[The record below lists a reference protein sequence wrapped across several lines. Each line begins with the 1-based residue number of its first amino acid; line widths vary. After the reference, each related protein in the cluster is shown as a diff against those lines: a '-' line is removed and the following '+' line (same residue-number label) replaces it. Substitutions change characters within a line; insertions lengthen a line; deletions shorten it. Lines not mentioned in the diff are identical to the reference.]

1 MSHESAFHNSGS
13 KKGDFE
19 LKKWLIFLVVGML
32 ALFLAACTANK
43 DAGKEPADTN
53 TDSATPSDE
62 EKDDEAAGE
71 ATSGEKILYLNN
83 GEEPTSFD
91 PSIGFNAVS
100 WSPLNNIMEGLTRL
114 DENHQ
119 AVEATAEKID
129 VSDDGLTYTFTI
141 RDSAKW
147 SNGDPV
153 VAGDFVY
160 AWKHM
165 LDPETASPA
174 AFLAYF
180 IEGAEAYNNGEG
192 SADDIA
198 IEAPDEKTFVVK
210 LTSPNEAFLNII
222 TNPSFFP
229 INEKVA
235 SADPSWHTNAAT
247 FVGNG
252 PFKLTA
258 WDHDVSF
265 EFEKNEHYWDAD
277 AVKLDKVHWAMVND
291 TTTEYQMYQS
301 DELDVSGVPA
311 EIAEQLKDSDELRV
325 DDEAGLYF
333 YRFNT
338 SMEPFTNKKIRR
350 AFGLA
355 VNQEEIVEY
364 VTKNGEKPAHGF
376 VTYGFIG
383 PDGKEFRDTVGDLVS
398 YNPDEAKKLLEEGMK
413 EEGYTELPK
422 VTITYSTSES
432 HQNIA
437 IALQSKFKEVLGV
450 DVELQNVEAGVFLS
464 EQKEFKYQMSR
475 SSFLHDYADPVNAL
489 ESFITDSSMNRTTWS
504 NAEYDKLIADIKN
517 ETDENKRWELLQ
529 EADRLL
535 MEEMPVFPL
544 YFYNQTTLEKPGV
557 TGILRHPVGYV
568 DLKYADKN

>member
-1 MSHESAFHNSGS
+1 M
-13 KKGDFE
+13 
-19 LKKWLIFLVVGML
+19 KKWLTFLMVAML
-32 ALFLAACTANK
+32 ALVLAACTANK
-43 DAGKEPADTN
+43 DAGKEPEEPADTTS
-53 TDSATPSDE
+53 TDEGKE
-62 EKDDEAAGE
+62 EGKTEE
-71 ATSGEKILYLNN
+71 ATSGEKILLMNN

-100 WSPLNNIMEGLTRL
+100 WSALNNIMEGLTRM
-114 DENHQ
+114 DEDHK

-129 VSDDGLTYTFTI
+129 ISDDGLTYTFTI
-141 RDSAKW
+141 RDNAKW

-153 VAGDFVY
+153 VDGDFVF

-165 LDPETASPA
+165 LNPETASPA

-180 IEGAEAYNNGEG
+180 IEGAEEYNTGEG

-198 IEAPDEKTFVVK
+198 IEAQDEKTFVVK

-235 SADPSWHTNAAT
+235 SADPKWHTEAAT

-252 PFKLTA
+252 PFKLAA
-258 WDHDVSF
+258 WSHDVSF
-265 EFEKNEHYWDAD
+265 EFEKNEHYWDAG

-291 TTTEYQMYQS
+291 DTTAYQMYQAN
-301 DELDVSGVPA
+301 ELDVTGVPS
-311 EIAEQLKDSDELRV
+311 EIADQLKDSEELRI
-325 DDEAGLYF
+325 DDQAGLYF

-338 SMEPFTNKKIRR
+338 SMEPFTNKKIRQ
-350 AFGLA
+350 AFAFA
-355 VNQEEIVEY
+355 VDQEEIVNF

-383 PDGKEFRDTVGDLVS
+383 PDGKEFRETVGDLVS
-398 YNPDEAKKLLEEGMK
+398 YNPEKAKQLLEEGMK
-413 EEGYTELPK
+413 EEGYSELPK
-422 VTITYSTSES
+422 VTLSYSTSES

-450 DVELQNVEAGVFLS
+450 DAELQNVESGVFLS

-517 ETDENKRWELLQ
+517 ETDENKRWELLMQ
-529 EADRLL
+529 ADTLL
-535 MEEMPVFPL
+535 MDEMPVFPL
-544 YFYNQTTLEKPGV
+544 YFYNSTSLEKPGV
-557 TGILRHPVGYV
+557 SGILRHPVGYV

>member
-1 MSHESAFHNSGS
+1 M
-13 KKGDFE
+13 
-19 LKKWLIFLVVGML
+19 KKWLTFLMVAML
-32 ALFLAACTANK
+32 ALVLAACTANK
-43 DAGKEPADTN
+43 DAGKEPGKTTEPTTN
-53 TDSATPSDE
+53 EGKDE
-62 EKDDEAAGE
+62 GKSEDVAAAEKV
-71 ATSGEKILYLNN
+71 LLLNN
-83 GEEPTSFD
+83 GDEPTSFD

-100 WSPLNNIMEGLTRL
+100 WSALNNIMEGLTRL
-114 DENHQ
+114 DKDHR

-129 VSDDGLTYTFTI
+129 ISDDGLTYTFTI
-141 RDSAKW
+141 RSNAKW

-153 VAGDFVY
+153 TAGDFVF

-165 LDPETASPA
+165 LNPETASPA

-198 IEAPDEKTFVVK
+198 IEAKDEKTFIVK

-235 SADPSWHTNAAT
+235 SANPKWHTEAST

-252 PFKLTA
+252 PFKLSA

-265 EFEKNEHYWDAD
+265 EFEKNEHYWDAGV
-277 AVKLDKVHWAMVND
+277 VKLDKVHWAMVND
-291 TTTEYQMYQS
+291 TTTAYQMYQAN
-301 DELDVSGVPA
+301 ELDVTGVPS
-311 EIAEQLKDSDELRV
+311 EIADQLKDSDELRV
-325 DDEAGLYF
+325 DDQAGLYF

-338 SMEPFTNKKIRR
+338 SMEPFTNKKIRQ
-350 AFGLA
+350 AFAFA
-355 VNQEEIVEY
+355 VDQEEIVNY

-376 VTYGFIG
+376 VTFGFIG

-398 YNPDEAKKLLEEGMK
+398 FNPDKAKQLLEEGMK

-450 DVELQNVEAGVFLS
+450 DAELQNVEGGVFLS

-489 ESFITDSSMNRTTWS
+489 ESFITGSSMNRTTWS

-517 ETDENKRWELLQ
+517 ETDENKRWELLKQ
-529 EADRLL
+529 ADKLL

-544 YFYNQTTLEKPGV
+544 YFYNSTSLEKPGV
-557 TGILRHPVGYV
+557 SGILRHPVGYL

>member
-1 MSHESAFHNSGS
+1 M
-13 KKGDFE
+13 
-19 LKKWLIFLVVGML
+19 KKWLTFLMVAML
-32 ALFLAACTANK
+32 ALVLAACTANK
-43 DAGKEPADTN
+43 DAGKEPEEPADTTS
-53 TDSATPSDE
+53 TDEGKE
-62 EKDDEAAGE
+62 EGKTEE
-71 ATSGEKILYLNN
+71 ATSGEKILLMNN

-100 WSPLNNIMEGLTRL
+100 WSALNNIMEGLTRL
-114 DENHQ
+114 DEDHK

-129 VSDDGLTYTFTI
+129 ISEDGLTYTFTI
-141 RDSAKW
+141 RDGAKW

-153 VAGDFVY
+153 VAGDFVF

-165 LDPETASPA
+165 LNPETASPA

-198 IEAPDEKTFVVK
+198 IEAQDEKTFVVK
-210 LTSPNEAFLNII
+210 LTAPNEAFLNII

-235 SADPSWHTNAAT
+235 SADPTWHTEAAT

-265 EFEKNEHYWDAD
+265 EFEKNEHYWDAG

-291 TTTEYQMYQS
+291 DTTAYQMYQAN
-301 DELDVSGVPA
+301 ELDITSVPS
-311 EIAEQLKDSDELRV
+311 EIADQLKDSEELRI
-325 DDEAGLYF
+325 DDQAGLYF

-338 SMEPFTNKKIRR
+338 SMEPFTNKKIRQ
-350 AFGLA
+350 AFAFA
-355 VNQEEIVEY
+355 VDQEEIVNF

-383 PDGKEFRDTVGDLVS
+383 PDGQEFRDSVGDLVS
-398 YNPDEAKKLLEEGMK
+398 FDPEKAKQLLEEGMK
-413 EEGYTELPK
+413 EEGYSELPK
-422 VTITYSTSES
+422 VTISYSTSES

-450 DVELQNVEAGVFLS
+450 DAELQNVESGVFLS

-489 ESFITDSSMNRTTWS
+489 ESFITGSSMNRTTWS

-517 ETDENKRWELLQ
+517 ETDENKRWELLKQ
-529 EADRLL
+529 ADTLL
-535 MEEMPVFPL
+535 MDEMPVFPL
-544 YFYNQTTLEKPGV
+544 YFYNQTSLEKPGV
-557 TGILRHPVGYV
+557 SGILRHPVGYV

>member
-1 MSHESAFHNSGS
+1 M
-13 KKGDFE
+13 
-19 LKKWLIFLVVGML
+19 KKWLTFLMVAML
-32 ALFLAACTANK
+32 ALVLAACTANK
-43 DAGKEPADTN
+43 EAGKEPEKPADN
-53 TDSATPSDE
+53 TKTEDGKE
-62 EKDDEAAGE
+62 EGKKEEAA
-71 ATSGEKILYLNN
+71 AGEKILLMNN

-100 WSPLNNIMEGLTRL
+100 WSALNNIMEGLTRM
-114 DENHQ
+114 DEDHK

-141 RDSAKW
+141 RDGAKW

-153 VAGDFVY
+153 VAGDFVF

-165 LDPETASPA
+165 LNPETASPA

-180 IEGAEAYNNGEG
+180 IEGAEEYNTGEG

-198 IEAPDEKTFVVK
+198 IEAKDEKTFVVK

-235 SADPSWHTNAAT
+235 SADPTWHTEAAT

-252 PFKLTA
+252 PFKLSA
-258 WDHDVSF
+258 WSHDVSF

-291 TTTEYQMYQS
+291 TTTAYQMYQAN
-301 DELDVSGVPA
+301 ELDVTGVPS
-311 EIAEQLKDSDELRV
+311 EIADQLKDSEELRI
-325 DDEAGLYF
+325 DDQAGLYF

-338 SMEPFTNKKIRR
+338 SMEPFTNKKIRQ
-350 AFGLA
+350 AFAYA
-355 VNQEEIVEY
+355 VDQEEIVNF

-383 PDGKEFRDTVGDLVS
+383 PDGKEFRETVGDLVS
-398 YNPDEAKKLLEEGMK
+398 FNPEKAKQLLEEGMK

-422 VTITYSTSES
+422 VTLSYSTSES

-450 DVELQNVEAGVFLS
+450 DAELQNVESGVFLS

-489 ESFITDSSMNRTTWS
+489 ESFITGSSMNRTTWS

-517 ETDENKRWELLQ
+517 ETDENKRWEMLKQ
-529 EADRLL
+529 ADTLL
-535 MEEMPVFPL
+535 MDEMPVFPL
-544 YFYNQTTLEKPGV
+544 YFYNSTSLEKPGV
-557 TGILRHPVGYV
+557 SGILRHPVGYV

>member
-1 MSHESAFHNSGS
+1 M
-13 KKGDFE
+13 
-19 LKKWLIFLVVGML
+19 KKWLTFLMVAML
-32 ALFLAACTANK
+32 ALVLAACTANK
-43 DAGKEPADTN
+43 DAGKDKEKPADTTS
-53 TDSATPSDE
+53 TDKGKE
-62 EKDDEAAGE
+62 EGKTEEAA
-71 ATSGEKILYLNN
+71 SKEKILLMNN

-100 WSPLNNIMEGLTRL
+100 WSALNNIMEGLTRL
-114 DENHQ
+114 DKDHK

-129 VSDDGLTYTFTI
+129 ISEDGLTYTFTI
-141 RDSAKW
+141 RDGAKW

-153 VAGDFVY
+153 VAGDFVF

-165 LDPETASPA
+165 LNPETASPA

-198 IEAPDEKTFVVK
+198 IEAQDEKTFVVK

-235 SADPSWHTNAAT
+235 SADPTWHTEAAT

-252 PFKLTA
+252 PFKLSK

-291 TTTEYQMYQS
+291 TTTAYQMYQAN
-301 DELDVSGVPA
+301 ELDVTGVPS
-311 EIAEQLKDSDELRV
+311 EIADQLKDSEELRI
-325 DDEAGLYF
+325 DDQAGLYF

-338 SMEPFTNKKIRR
+338 SMEPFTNKKIRQ
-350 AFGLA
+350 AFAYA
-355 VNQEEIVEY
+355 VDQEEIVNF

-383 PDGKEFRDTVGDLVS
+383 PDGKEFRDSVGDLVS
-398 YNPDEAKKLLEEGMK
+398 FNPEKAKQLLEEGMK

-422 VTITYSTSES
+422 ITLSYNTSES

-450 DVELQNVEAGVFLS
+450 DAELQNVESGVFLS

-489 ESFITDSSMNRTTWS
+489 ESFITGSSMNRTTWS
-504 NAEYDKLIADIKN
+504 NADYDKLIADIKN
-517 ETDENKRWELLQ
+517 ETDENKRWELLKQ
-529 EADRLL
+529 ADTLL
-535 MEEMPVFPL
+535 MDEMPVFPL
-544 YFYNQTTLEKPGV
+544 YFYNSTSLEKPGV
-557 TGILRHPVGYV
+557 SGILRHPVGYV

>member
-1 MSHESAFHNSGS
+1 M
-13 KKGDFE
+13 
-19 LKKWLIFLVVGML
+19 KKWLTFLMVAML
-32 ALFLAACTANK
+32 ALVLAACTANK
-43 DAGKEPADTN
+43 DAGKEPEEPADTTS
-53 TDSATPSDE
+53 TDEGKE
-62 EKDDEAAGE
+62 EGKTEE
-71 ATSGEKILYLNN
+71 ATSGEKILLMNN

-100 WSPLNNIMEGLTRL
+100 WSALNNIMEGLTRM
-114 DENHQ
+114 DEDHK

-129 VSDDGLTYTFTI
+129 ISDDGLTYTFTI
-141 RDSAKW
+141 RDNAKW

-153 VAGDFVY
+153 VAGDFVF

-165 LDPETASPA
+165 LNPETASPA

-180 IEGAEAYNNGEG
+180 IEGAEEYNTGEG

-198 IEAPDEKTFVVK
+198 IEAQDEKTFVVK

-235 SADPSWHTNAAT
+235 SADPKWHTEAAT

-252 PFKLTA
+252 PFKLAA
-258 WDHDVSF
+258 WSHDVSF
-265 EFEKNEHYWDAD
+265 EFEKNEHYWDAG

-291 TTTEYQMYQS
+291 DTTAYQMYQAN
-301 DELDVSGVPA
+301 ELDVTGVPS
-311 EIAEQLKDSDELRV
+311 EIADQLKDSEELRI
-325 DDEAGLYF
+325 DDQAGLYF

-338 SMEPFTNKKIRR
+338 SMEPFTNKKIRQ
-350 AFGLA
+350 AFAFA
-355 VNQEEIVEY
+355 VDQEEIVNF

-383 PDGKEFRDTVGDLVS
+383 PDGKEFRETVGDLVS
-398 YNPDEAKKLLEEGMK
+398 YNPEKAKQLLEEGMK
-413 EEGYTELPK
+413 EEGYSELPK
-422 VTITYSTSES
+422 VTLSYSTSES

-450 DVELQNVEAGVFLS
+450 DAELQNVESGVFLS

-517 ETDENKRWELLQ
+517 ETDENKRWELLMQ
-529 EADRLL
+529 ADTLL
-535 MEEMPVFPL
+535 MDEMPVFPL
-544 YFYNQTTLEKPGV
+544 YFYNSTSLEKPGV
-557 TGILRHPVGYV
+557 SGILRHPVGYV

>member
-1 MSHESAFHNSGS
+1 M
-13 KKGDFE
+13 
-19 LKKWLIFLVVGML
+19 KKWLMFMAMAML
-32 ALFLAACTANK
+32 ALVLAACTANK
-43 DAGKEPADTN
+43 DAGKEPEK
-53 TDSATPSDE
+53 TDANTPSE
-62 EKDDEAAGE
+62 DDGKG
-71 ATSGEKILYLNN
+71 SGEEASAGDKILYMNN

-91 PSIGFNAVS
+91 PSIGFDAVS
-100 WSPLNNIMEGLTRL
+100 WSALNNIMEGLTRL
-114 DENHQ
+114 DDNHK

-129 VSDDGLTYTFTI
+129 ISEDGLTYTFTI
-141 RDSAKW
+141 RDNAKW

-165 LDPETASPA
+165 LDPATASPA
-174 AFLAYF
+174 SFLAYF
-180 IEGAEAYNNGEG
+180 IEGAEAYNNEEG
-192 SADDIA
+192 SADEIGIKAED
-198 IEAPDEKTFVVK
+198 DKTFVVK
-210 LTSPNEAFLNII
+210 LTAPNEAFLNII

-235 SADPSWHTNAAT
+235 ADNPQWHANADT

-252 PFKLTA
+252 PFKLA
-258 WDHDVSF
+258 SWDHDVSF

-291 TTTEYQMYQS
+291 SNTAYQMYQS
-301 DELDVSGVPA
+301 GELDVSGVPS
-311 EIAEQLKDSDELRV
+311 EMAEQLKDSDELRV

-350 AFGLA
+350 AFGMA
-355 VNQEEIVEY
+355 IDQEEIVKY
-364 VTKNGEKPAHGF
+364 VTKNDEKPAHGF

-383 PDGKEFRDTVGDLVS
+383 PDGKEFRDSVGDLIS
-398 YNPDEAKKLLEEGMK
+398 YNPEEAKKLLEEGMK

-422 VTITYSTSES
+422 VTLTYNTSES
-432 HQNIA
+432 HQAIA

-450 DVELQNVEAGVFLS
+450 DTELQNVESGVFAS

-475 SSFLHDYADPVNAL
+475 SSFLYDYADPVNAL
-489 ESFITDSSMNRTTWS
+489 ESFITGSSMNRTTWS
-504 NAEYDKLIADIKN
+504 NAEYDKLIEDIKN
-517 ETDENKRWELLQ
+517 ETDETKRWELLQ
-529 EADRLL
+529 DADRLL
-535 MEEMPVFPL
+535 MEEMPIFPL

-557 TGILRHPVGYV
+557 TGILRHPVGYL

>member
-1 MSHESAFHNSGS
+1 M
-13 KKGDFE
+13 
-19 LKKWLIFLVVGML
+19 KKWITFLMVAML
-32 ALFLAACTANK
+32 ALVLAACTANK
-43 DAGKEPADTN
+43 DAGKEPEKPAGTK
-53 TDSATPSDE
+53 TTETGKKE
-62 EKDDEAAGE
+62 ESKTEETAAV
-71 ATSGEKILYLNN
+71 EKVLLMNN

-100 WSPLNNIMEGLTRL
+100 WSALNNIMEGLTRL
-114 DENHQ
+114 DQDHR
-119 AVEATAEKID
+119 AVEATAEKIE
-129 VSDDGLTYTFTI
+129 VSEDGLTYTFTI
-141 RDSAKW
+141 RENAKW

-153 VAGDFVY
+153 TAGDFVF

-165 LDPETASPA
+165 LNPETASPA

-198 IEAPDEKTFVVK
+198 IEAKDEKTFVVK

-235 SADPSWHTNAAT
+235 SADPTWHTEAAT

-252 PFKLTA
+252 PFKLSK

-277 AVKLDKVHWAMVND
+277 AVKLDKVHWAMVSD
-291 TTTEYQMYQS
+291 TTTAYQMYQS
-301 DELDVSGVPA
+301 NELDVTGVPSELA
-311 EIAEQLKDSDELRV
+311 DQLKDSPELRV
-325 DDEAGLYF
+325 DDQAGLYF
-333 YRFNT
+333 YRFNV
-338 SMEPFTNKKIRR
+338 SMEPFTNKKIRQ
-350 AFGLA
+350 AFAFA
-355 VNQEEIVEY
+355 VDQEEIVNF

-383 PDGKEFRDTVGDLVS
+383 PDGKEFRDSVGDLVS
-398 YNPDEAKKLLEEGMK
+398 YNPEKAKQLLEEGMK
-413 EEGYTELPK
+413 EEGWTELPK
-422 VTITYSTSES
+422 VTLTYNTSDS

-450 DVELQNVEAGVFLS
+450 DAELQNVESAVFLS

-489 ESFITDSSMNRTTWS
+489 ESFITGSSMNRTTWS

-517 ETDENKRWELLQ
+517 ETDENKRWELLKQ
-529 EADRLL
+529 ADTLL
-535 MEEMPVFPL
+535 MDEMPVFPL
-544 YFYNQTTLEKPGV
+544 YFYNSTSLEKPGV
-557 TGILRHPVGYV
+557 SGILRHPVGYV